1 MNERER
7 EIVVTSSR
15 KGEKIRT
22 RRGENET
29 VLEIR
34 RNLVLVYISNDCFI
48 LRYAFRS
55 LCDPSDRKE
64 KVAQKKKKNTKERDP
79 ILFHRAKIYYFRLCW

>member
-34 RNLVLVYISNDCFI
+34 RNLVLVYILNDCFI
-48 LRYAFRS
+48 LRYA
-55 LCDPSDRKE
+55 
-64 KVAQKKKKNTKERDP
+64 
-79 ILFHRAKIYYFRLCW
+79 